1 MKKFSEKDNILKV
14 FHYRK
19 LIVKK
24 IILHAQREK
33 AWHGLHNMLHAQR
46 EKKNM
51 TQLIQKIKSDKEK
64 NKMK

>member
-46 EKKNM
+46 EKK
-51 TQLIQKIKSDKEK
+51 T
-64 NKMK
+64 